1 MHARAFSPFGRAC
14 EKRSDRGIEVLF
26 GAKTSA
32 PLRNLNRCLGR
43 HLNLSGM
50 EGVNGDA
57 LTKSKAKKRTNLEL
71 TMKIKNEMKMKR
83 TK

>member
-1 MHARAFSPFGRAC
+1 MRGLSVRSGARARNEATGALKSSSEP
-14 EKRSDRGIEVLF
+14 KRQ
-26 GAKTSA
+26 

-83 TK
+83 TNKT